1 MTVGAAKALVEALA
15 EAGAL
20 LVGPNDALLLANNW
34 SERLIFVCGDAH
46 LVDNGC
52 NFLKKA
58 KESIGR
64 RSNCCQMSV
73 SMRKAL
79 SQILWFLVI
88 FTLSSTC
95 VRQLASSGV
104 LASFIVSRLLVW
116 LKIQPNASSSP
127 KLSFDSCLS
136 RRARA

>member
-79 SQILWFLVI
+79 SQILWFPGDLHI
-88 FTLSSTC
+88 ELHMCKATCIIWHPGFIHCFQAARLAQDPTKCFQLSKAF
-95 VRQLASSGV
+95 L
-104 LASFIVSRLLVW
+104 
-116 LKIQPNASSSP
+116 
-127 KLSFDSCLS
+127 
-136 RRARA
+136 